1 MKTKIV
7 LLFLFWTFIVW
18 GQEKKALDKD
28 KQEAEKIFRSLGET
42 YSEYLDSYKK
52 TNEKLQEL
60 NKNLTGKSEANYL
73 VQIQEQYK
81 RANAYND
88 TLALKHQLFL
98 NYKGVYK
105 DRGVDEKEIDKWYG
119 YTNESFSKSQGPTS
133 ADDSKVFIYY
143 GENKVVDEDF
153 LKDKN
158 DKNSQIVRSILNNKG
173 KENYFGD
180 ITIPYDNQEFYFY
193 KYYLKEE
200 IKKIVDSVDTIEK
213 KMDKNHV
220 LSQSEKDFIKKNK
233 FVLEKKNGR
242 GDYIIDP
249 DKKFKFK
256 KLDVDIR
263 DGYFYD
269 IRVLVEDYEGNNH
282 VFTNQIGL
290 SILFFSQYSTL
301 KMMYYKNS
309 IRKNAL
315 VENQEYTDENLNN
328 LYINLSD
335 VMNYTYKMGNHYIPH
350 DLILELPEKPE
361 ENNKVNATY
370 QIKQETYL
378 EKILELRAYTDFL
391 TLFGGSK
398 NGLAQVEGRAKFYL
412 FPYPFRFFGSRRTL
426 GQIEYFPSVSPY
438 VNYSR
443 FENDSKFVNTIFD
456 TEKNQFQIENDRNL
470 GLIEKRYLTMGL
482 DLEVLKWQNKNAPV
496 RISLYGLVN
505 YNISQVNISVSEEEE
520 KTEDVKSMG
529 CGGGFHLSA
538 KRFNNFGFDYKADI
552 SWYNYRNFN
561 TVKNIDLP
569 SVIPVFRHEAE
580 IFYHPNGS
588 PNQAIFARLIT
599 FNYMG
604 GNSQAFYQFQF
615 GYKFSI
621 GNRAVN
627 K

>member
-7 LLFLFWTFIVW
+7 LLFLFWAFIAW
-18 GQEKKALDKD
+18 GQEKKTLEKD
-28 KQEAEKIFRSLGET
+28 KQEAEEVFTSLGKM
-42 YSEYLDSYKK
+42 YSKYLDSYKK

-60 NKNLTGKSEANYL
+60 NKNLNGKSEASYL
-73 VQIQEQYK
+73 MQIQEQYK

-98 NYKGVYK
+98 NYKGVYENK
-105 DRGVDEKEIDKWYG
+105 GIDEKAIDKWYG
-119 YTNESFSKSQGPTS
+119 YASESFTKSPSS
-133 ADDSKVFIYY
+133 ASTNDSKVYIYY
-143 GENKVVDEDF
+143 GENKVVDQDF

-158 DKNSQIVRSILNNKG
+158 DENSQIVRNILNNKG
-173 KENYFGD
+173 KESYFGD

-193 KYYLKEE
+193 KYYIKDKIKE
-200 IKKIVDSVDTIEK
+200 IVEEAETIEEK
-213 KMDKNHV
+213 SNNHA
-220 LSQSEKDFIKKNK
+220 LSQSEKDFLKKNK
-233 FVLEKKNGR
+233 FVLEKRNNR

-249 DKKFKFK
+249 EKKFKFK
-256 KLDVDIR
+256 KLDVEIR

-269 IRVLVEDYEGNNH
+269 IRVLVEDYEGNSH

-290 SILFFSQYSTL
+290 SILFFSQYSTR

-315 VENQEYTDENLNN
+315 VENQEYTDEKLNH

-350 DLILELPEKPE
+350 DLILELPEKAE
-361 ENNKVNATY
+361 ENRGGNATY

-398 NGLAQVEGRAKFYL
+398 NGLAQIEGRAKFYL
-412 FPYPFRFFGSRRTL
+412 FPYPFRLFGSRRTL

-443 FENDSKFVNTIFD
+443 FEKDSKYVSTVYDPEN
-456 TEKNQFQIENDRNL
+456 NNFQIENNRNL

-496 RISLYGLVN
+496 SISLYGLVN
-505 YNISQVNISVSEEEE
+505 YNISQVNISANEEE
-520 KTEDVKSMG
+520 KIEDVKSMG
-529 CGGGFHLSA
+529 CGGGLHLSA

-561 TVKNIDLP
+561 TTKNIDLP

-580 IFYHPNGS
+580 IFYHPNGN
-588 PNQAIFARLIT
+588 PNQAIFTRLIT

-604 GNSQAFYQFQF
+604 SNSQAFYQFQF